1 MTDKL
6 NNFNKLLNNLNDKE
20 YIEIL
25 IAYNVSLIS
34 ARLKPSITLNLSKSN
49 NKNTYELWNKYGEDY
64 LESLRIKFIK
74 LRESEK
80 SLVILIYDFELLET
94 FINIPKNKNFLMSLG
109 YPNKFSVEEA
119 LETLQERYELYNCPH
134 ELGIFLGF
142 PLDDVKDFMTCSD
155 KKCLA
160 CGYWKVYNQCNKAKR
175 IFNLFDR
182 VKEETLDNI
191 LDGHRHCILFNNIK
205 HKFESN
211 QKLILN

>member
-1 MTDKL
+1 
-6 NNFNKLLNNLNDKE
+6 
-20 YIEIL
+20 
-25 IAYNVSLIS
+25 
-34 ARLKPSITLNLSKSN
+34 
-49 NKNTYELWNKYGEDY
+49 
-64 LESLRIKFIK
+64 
-74 LRESEK
+74 
-80 SLVILIYDFELLET
+80 
-94 FINIPKNKNFLMSLG
+94 MSLG

-191 LDGHRHCILFNNIK
+191 LDGYRHNILFNNLK
-205 HKFESN
+205 DKFESN

>member
-175 IFNLFDR
+175 IDFR
-182 VKEETLDNI
+182 
-191 LDGHRHCILFNNIK
+191 
-205 HKFESN
+205 
-211 QKLILN
+211 

>member
-1 MTDKL
+1 MTKKL
-6 NNFNKLLNNLNDKE
+6 NNFFKLLNNLNGKE
-20 YIEIL
+20 YIEML
-25 IAYNVSLIS
+25 ISYNVSLIS
-34 ARLKPSITLNLSKSN
+34 ARLKPSITLNLAKSN
-49 NKNTYELWNKYGEDY
+49 NKNTYELWKEYGEDY
-64 LESLRIKFIK
+64 LESLGIKFIK

-80 SLVILIYDFELLET
+80 SLVILIYDLELLET

-119 LETLQERYELYNCPH
+119 L
-134 ELGIFLGF
+134 GIFLGF
-142 PLDDVKDFMTCSD
+142 PLEDVKDFMTCSD

-191 LDGHRHCILFNNIK
+191 LNGHRQCILSNNLK
-205 HKFESN
+205 NKFESH